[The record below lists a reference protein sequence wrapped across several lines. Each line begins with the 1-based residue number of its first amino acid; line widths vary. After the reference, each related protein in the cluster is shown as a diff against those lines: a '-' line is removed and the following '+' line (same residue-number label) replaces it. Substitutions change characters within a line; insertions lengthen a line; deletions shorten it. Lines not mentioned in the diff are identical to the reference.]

1 MFRVGVI
8 GCRGIGNRH
17 ANGAEG
23 LPNVEVVAA
32 CDLVEEQLNS
42 FEEQFKPTNP
52 RLVMY
57 TNYKEMLD
65 TAKLDIVTVATG
77 DNAHANMV
85 VAAAEA
91 GAKGIFCEK
100 PLATTLEE
108 ADRMVA
114 ATEKS
119 KTLLSVDH
127 TRHWMPLWHRCHE
140 LVAEGALGEVKDVAY
155 VHHGARS
162 MLFRNGT
169 HTLDTIRWFA
179 GSKPEWLVGE
189 LEDGYEDYSEYRGD
203 GGHDPAAEPSAN
215 AYIHF
220 ANSVRGFY
228 LGEKQASGRSHFTVT
243 GTLGALVIEEHA
255 NPNDTVSFI
264 EREGGR
270 EPVKAPEW
278 PYEGIETGFHEL
290 VQVLD
295 GSGQLSCPGR
305 DALTVVEMLLACL
318 KSQQEG
324 NSKVTWPLVR

>member
-1 MFRVGVI
+1 
-8 GCRGIGNRH
+8 
-17 ANGAEG
+17 
-23 LPNVEVVAA
+23 
-32 CDLVEEQLNS
+32 
-42 FEEQFKPTNP
+42 
-52 RLVMY
+52 
-57 TNYKEMLD
+57 
-65 TAKLDIVTVATG
+65 
-77 DNAHANMV
+77 
-85 VAAAEA
+85 
-91 GAKGIFCEK
+91 
-100 PLATTLEE
+100 
-108 ADRMVA
+108 
-114 ATEKS
+114 
-119 KTLLSVDH
+119 
-127 TRHWMPLWHRCHE
+127 
-140 LVAEGALGEVKDVAY
+140 
-155 VHHGARS
+155 

-179 GSKPEWLVGE
+179 GSKPEWLVAE

-228 LGEKQASGRSHFTVT
+228 LGEKQASDRSHFTVT

-255 NPNDTVSFI
+255 NPNDNVSFI

-305 DALTVVEMLLACL
+305 DALTVVEMTLACL